1 MENLTTGIRY
11 KYFVRVIFVNFDSK
25 ILISL
30 EYILVI
36 ILKAV
41 YKTK

>member
-1 MENLTTGIRY
+1 MENLTTEIRY
-11 KYFVRVIFVNFDSK
+11 YYFVIVRFVDFDSK

-30 EYILVI
+30 EYILVML
-36 ILKAV
+36 LKDV